1 MENVGVRRSFITFEW
16 RWLLLAYCYLVLF
29 HFFPSYFLFGLRR
42 LPTSGTVGPFSLWI
56 GIGAAIVSSFVAYRS
71 KAFTLFE
78 PVIATFL
85 YLLTIIVLYG
95 SRVKMYL
102 PPSTGLK
109 LALVAFLLLF
119 CLAGIVIGRLLQMW
133 KERKSHLAQGT

>member
-1 MENVGVRRSFITFEW
+1 MENVGERRSFITFEW

-56 GIGAAIVSSFVAYRS
+56 GIGAALVSGFVAYRS

-85 YLLTIIVLYG
+85 YLLTILILYG
-95 SRVKMYL
+95 SRAKMYL
-102 PPSTGLK
+102 PHSTGLK
-109 LALVAFLLLF
+109 LALAAFLLLF
-119 CLAGIVIGRLLQMW
+119 CLAGIVTGRLLQMR
-133 KERKSHLAQGT
+133 KERKSPPAQGT